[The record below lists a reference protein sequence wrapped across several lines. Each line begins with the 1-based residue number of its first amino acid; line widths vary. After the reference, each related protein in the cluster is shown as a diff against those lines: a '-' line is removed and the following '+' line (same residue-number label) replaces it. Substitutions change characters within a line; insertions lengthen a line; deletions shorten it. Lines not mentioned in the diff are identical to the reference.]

1 MKHKLNY
8 NSENANYL
16 LKEFKENFDFNI
28 KSNSRT
34 PKDAYT
40 RCLFYKILK
49 EFNGMNDRMIS
60 DFFKEKGSSK
70 NRASIFHSL
79 SKINVYYASYNEFR
93 NMFKIYFNDQEE
105 KKQIK
110 PKKKAFKQTIKEIDT
125 RQSEIG
131 LDALDTLIGTLPYG
145 STQRADVT
153 ELVKLR
159 VKSWEWKAKNEYEV
173 IECSGQLEGTW

>member
-1 MKHKLNY
+1 MKPILKY

-16 LKEFKENFDFNI
+16 LKEFKGNFEFDI

-60 DFFKEKGSSK
+60 DFFKAKGSSK

-79 SKINVYYASYNEFR
+79 SKVDVYYTSYKEFR
-93 NMFKIYFNDQEE
+93 DMYNIYFNDQEE
-105 KKQIK
+105 KKQ
-110 PKKKAFKQTIKEIDT
+110 PKRKKIAFKEPETIVDT
-125 RQSEIG
+125 STSLKQY
-131 LDALDTLIGTLPYG
+131 DALDELIYNLKPEHR
-145 STQRADVT
+145 QDIL
-153 ELVKLR
+153 ELVSLR
-159 VKSWEWKAKNEYEV
+159 VKSYEWKAKNEYEI
-173 IECSGQLEGTW
+173 IECSSQLTGAF